1 MKVANFGLDIVPGKQ
16 KYTCESF
23 EKLVKKFSPKKISPY
38 VVEFIGEDYAK
49 ADAIVFDANKKLD
62 FIFIDLEKIEGR
74 EQRTTDAKEKE
85 FLKKI
90 AGILEKENLLCDQEF
105 NEEEKN
111 FLKNIMP
118 VTFKP
123 CIGVLDASDINGL
136 IEAILKKSQT
146 LLFYT
151 AGEKEVHAWEVK
163 KGSTIVE
170 AAGKI
175 HSDLA
180 RGFIKGEVIDCKDL
194 DSFYNLA
201 EARARGFAKS
211 VDRDYIMQEGNII
224 EIKFSV

>member
-1 MKVANFGLDIVPGKQ
+1 MKVASFGLDITPGKQ
-16 KYTCESF
+16 KYTCECF
-23 EKLVKKFSPKKISPY
+23 EKLVKKFSPKKLSPY
-38 VVEFIGEDYAK
+38 VVEFVGEDFIR
-49 ADAIVFDANKKLD
+49 ADAVVFNSVKKLD
-62 FIFIDLEKIEGR
+62 LIFIDLEKIENR
-74 EQRTTDAKEKE
+74 LIRTTDEKEKE

-90 AGILEKENLLCDQEF
+90 TTSLEAENLLCDQQF
-105 NEEEKN
+105 SDEEKN
-111 FLKNIMP
+111 FIKNIMP

-123 CIGVLDASDINGL
+123 CVAALDISDINAL
-136 IEAILKKSQT
+136 ICEILKKSET
-146 LLFYT
+146 ILFYT

-163 KGSTIVE
+163 KGSNIVD

-194 DSFYNLA
+194 DSFHNVA
-201 EARARGFAKS
+201 EARARGFAKA

>member
-1 MKVANFGLDIVPGKQ
+1 MKIANFGLSITPGKQ

-38 VVEFIGEDYAK
+38 VVEFIGEDFAK
-49 ADAIVFDANKKLD
+49 ADAVVFDSSKKLD
-62 FIFIDLEKIEGR
+62 FIFIDLEKIENR
-74 EQRTTDAKEKE
+74 QAKTADEKEKE
-85 FLKKI
+85 FLK
-90 AGILEKENLLCDQEF
+90 GITSSLEKENLLCDQEF

-123 CIGVLDASDINGL
+123 CVGVAEASDINSL
-136 IEAILKKSQT
+136 IDAVLKKSQT

-175 HSDLA
+175 HTDLA

-194 DSFYNLA
+194 DSFFNLA

-211 VDRDYIMQEGNII
+211 VDRDYMMQEGNII